1 MQRVCNNQIY
11 RESGRARLKQQIL
24 WVIMAFLLWSPP
36 ALAMQRY
43 QADEWIAEC
52 GNRAEQGACSIMVP
66 FWQTAV
72 GGRGSFVLVIM
83 LQTGNVAIVGIPAP
97 VKAVLRVDKGLPATC
112 QGGRYCVFPAAQS
125 LAIVRQLAKASLILI
140 DVFTAKSEFS
150 FSLSVTGYRAGIAQI
165 RAWGYQVIAQ

>member
-1 MQRVCNNQIY
+1 MQRACNNQIH
-11 RESGRARLKQQIL
+11 RGSGRSRLEQQIL

-36 ALAMQRY
+36 ASAMQRY
-43 QADEWIAEC
+43 QADERIAEC
-52 GNRAEQGACSIMVP
+52 GNRAEQGTCSIMVP

-72 GGRGSFVLVIM
+72 GGKGSFVLVIM
-83 LQTGNVAIVGIPAP
+83 LQTGNVAIVGTPAP

-112 QGGRYCVFPAAQS
+112 QGGHYCIFPAAQS

-165 RAWGYQVIAQ
+165 RAWGYQVIAE

>member
-1 MQRVCNNQIY
+1 MQRVCNNQIH
-11 RESGRARLKQQIL
+11 RGSGRSRLEQQIL

-52 GNRAEQGACSIMVP
+52 GNRAAQGTCSIMVP

-72 GGRGSFVLVIM
+72 GGQGSFVLVIM
-83 LQTGNVAIVGIPAP
+83 LQTGNVAIVGTPAP

-112 QGGRYCVFPAAQS
+112 QGGRYCIFPAAQS

-140 DVFTAKSEFS
+140 DVFTAKAEFS
-150 FSLSVTGYRAGIAQI
+150 FSLSLTGYRAGIAQI
-165 RAWGYQVIAQ
+165 QAWGYQVIAQ

>member
-1 MQRVCNNQIY
+1 MI
-11 RESGRARLKQQIL
+11 RAISIAYSHFGVKFGLEQQIL
-24 WVIMAFLLWSPP
+24 WVMMAFLLWSPP

-52 GNRAEQGACSIMVP
+52 GKRAEQDTCSIMVP

-83 LQTGNVAIVGIPAP
+83 LQTGNVAIVGTPAP

-112 QGGRYCVFPAAQS
+112 QGGRYCIFPAAQS